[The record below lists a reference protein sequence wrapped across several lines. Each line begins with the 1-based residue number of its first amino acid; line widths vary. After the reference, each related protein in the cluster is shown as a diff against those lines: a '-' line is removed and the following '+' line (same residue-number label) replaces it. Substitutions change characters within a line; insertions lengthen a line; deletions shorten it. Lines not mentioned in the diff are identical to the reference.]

1 MCSSASGAQRERE
14 REREGVLDENIGSK
28 GIILFLS
35 SGIVHGASKSA

>member
-1 MCSSASGAQRERE
+1 MCSSASGAQRE